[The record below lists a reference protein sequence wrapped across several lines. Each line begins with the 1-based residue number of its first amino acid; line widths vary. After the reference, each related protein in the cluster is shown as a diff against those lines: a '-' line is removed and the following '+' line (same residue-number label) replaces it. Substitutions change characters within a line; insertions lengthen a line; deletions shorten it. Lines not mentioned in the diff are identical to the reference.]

1 MLRRL
6 VLDVIFP
13 KMNGSII
20 GLAEKLTKVS
30 GVEAVNITVKE
41 IDMETETL
49 VVVLEGEGIDYNSV
63 KIVIEDLGGMI
74 HSVDQVVAGRKVV
87 QLPQEVIEE
96 L

>member
-13 KMNGSII
+13 KMDGSII
-20 GLAEKLTKVS
+20 NLAEKLIKVS

-49 VVVLEGEGIDYNSV
+49 VVVVEGESIDYNSV

>member
-1 MLRRL
+1 M
-6 VLDVIFP
+6 D
-13 KMNGSII
+13 GSII
-20 GLAEKLTKVS
+20 NLAEKLIKVS

-49 VVVLEGEGIDYNSV
+49 VVVVEGESIDYNSV

-74 HSVDQVVAGRKVV
+74 HSVDQVVAGKKVV